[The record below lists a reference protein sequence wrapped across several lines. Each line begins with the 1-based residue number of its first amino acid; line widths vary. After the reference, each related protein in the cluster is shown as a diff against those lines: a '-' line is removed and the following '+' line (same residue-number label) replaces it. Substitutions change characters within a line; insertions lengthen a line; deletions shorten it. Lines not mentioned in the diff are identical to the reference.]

1 MKEFLGGDAEIQEK
15 INLHACTYK
24 ASLTKIS
31 VKVKLMPSLQ
41 DFSVVNTIVQK
52 NRIDYSLK
60 SNSSAFTYFVLD
72 SILNLQPD
80 EIHDSIT
87 DTNYLRERNLS
98 SGHDRGIDAIYI
110 DNDTAEN
117 SIVHLFNIK
126 YCGTFDNINNNFPA
140 GEIDKVLNFLRDLF
154 SRNIELK
161 NDINLS
167 LANKVEEI
175 WDLFN
180 NQTPHFQIHIASNYY
195 KGFEN
200 NEKNRFERGI
210 NEHSFFKIQYHQMA
224 DFVSIISRK
233 DKLNVDCKIKAIGK
247 NFFEKSDG
255 EIRALISNFDAKDV
269 IRIVLKNED
278 MRNNAALDDY
288 NQMKTIEIDENA
300 FEDNV
305 RIYLKQRS
313 KINRNIKQT
322 ALSDENHQFFY
333 FNNGITFTC
342 DNFSYNKSIHSPIVE
357 ITNLQVVNGS
367 QTIHALYDA
376 FVENSEKISN
386 IDILCRVYQTKS
398 DILSNRIAEYTNSQ
412 NPVKTRDIRSIDY
425 VQVLLEKECQQYGYF
440 YERKKGMHQDKPKS
454 NRIDAEK
461 AGQVL
466 MAMFNSMPS
475 EAKNEKRSIFADKY
489 DDIFNDNITA
499 EKVITSVSL
508 FDFIEKEK
516 ENNISEKRYLS
527 YSTYWIL
534 FLIYEISKHKDT
546 TIERRN
552 FDILKSYYL
561 IALQIIEKLREY
573 EIEHNK
579 LANSVFNEITFF
591 KYNRPRKHFEDNN
604 KWIVDNI
611 ILKK

>member
-1 MKEFLGGDAEIQEK
+1 MA
-15 INLHACTYK
+15 
-24 ASLTKIS
+24 
-31 VKVKLMPSLQ
+31 SLQ
-41 DFSVVNTIVQK
+41 DFSLVQTIVTKIK
-52 NRIDYSLK
+52 NDYSLK

-87 DTNYLRERNLS
+87 DTNYLKERNLS

-110 DNDTAEN
+110 DNESSDN

-126 YCGTFDNINNNFPA
+126 YCEKFDNINNNFPSS
-140 GEIDKVLNFLRDLF
+140 EIDKILNFIRDLF

-167 LANKVEEI
+167 LSNKVEEI

-180 NQTPHFQIHIASNYY
+180 NQTPHFVIHITSNFYN
-195 KGFEN
+195 GFEN
-200 NEKNRFERGI
+200 NERLRFERGI
-210 NEHSFFKIQYHQMA
+210 NEHSFFKIQYYTMIE
-224 DFVSIISRK
+224 FVNIVSRK
-233 DKLNVDCKIKAIGK
+233 DKLEINCKIKAIGK

-255 EIRALISNFDAKDV
+255 EIRALIVNFDAKDI
-269 IRIVLKNED
+269 IRIVLSDHDLRDNV
-278 MRNNAALDDY
+278 ALDDY
-288 NQMKTIEIDENA
+288 NVMKTFEIDENA

-342 DNFSYNKSIHSPIVE
+342 DNFSYNRSIHSPIIE

-376 FVENSEKISN
+376 FLENIEKVSN

-398 DILSNRIAEYTNSQ
+398 DILSNKIAEYTNSQ

-425 VQVLLEKECQQYGYF
+425 AQILLEKECQVHGYF
-440 YERKKGMHQDKPKS
+440 YERKKGMYQDKPK
-454 NRIDAEK
+454 NYRIDAEK

-466 MAMFNSMPS
+466 MAMLNSMPS
-475 EAKNEKRSIFADKY
+475 EAKNEKRSIFAERY
-489 DDIFNDNITA
+489 DEIFNDNTTA
-499 EKVITSVSL
+499 EKLITAILL
-508 FDFIEKEK
+508 FDFIENEKEK
-516 ENNISEKRYLS
+516 NIKEKRYLS

-534 FLIYEISKHKDT
+534 FLINEISKFNQT
-546 TIERRN
+546 VIERN
-552 FDILKSYYL
+552 NIELLKKYYK
-561 IALQIIEKLREY
+561 IAIKIIENLRDY
-573 EIEHNK
+573 EIKNCEITK
-579 LANSVFNEITFF
+579 TIFNEITFF
-591 KYNRPRKHFEDNN
+591 KYNRPKKYYEDN
-604 KWIVDNI
+604 KATIIDNI
-611 ILKK
+611 IKKELVNFNS